1 MNLEDIEDAQ
11 DLLAYDDL
19 VLTIESTRDLRSG
32 EVPDSIKLQKAYIK
46 GSFPMRHE
54 PDRGYLFVS
63 SAWVKEQNIEE
74 MITKLKKTTR
84 YVTTKPK
91 NIFKGTGL
99 TSTPENP
106 AVRSCLIFDLHR
118 ANAITHVPARKKPR
132 GWRAK
137 ELHNEAIEFAL
148 KKMRETGHLQLTYNK
163 RATPELQEY
172 FDYAND
178 CMQEAYELYA
188 DCYQMMLNNRLP
200 RKPRHLPNTV
210 PGNRSKFADQ
220 YKAESIRCQGVDA
233 LLSKE
238 LRLFYETDVDK
249 YVMRD
254 GAPHKVVDYYR
265 PTEPPVAWL
274 GKAVIR
280 DKYTQVY
287 IKLACLTHEYADAL
301 KESTGVEITDLRYM
315 QDERYK
321 GKVNTTIGGHKCR
334 CAKFEFSRSN

>member
-1 MNLEDIEDAQ
+1 MNIEEIEDAK
-11 DLLAYDDL
+11 DLLAFEDL

-32 EVPDSIKLQKAYIK
+32 EVADSIKLQKAYIK
-46 GSFPMRHE
+46 GSFPIRYE
-54 PDRGYLFVS
+54 PDREYLFVS
-63 SAWVKEQNIEE
+63 SAWAKEQNIED
-74 MITKLKKTTR
+74 MIIRLKKTTR

-99 TSTPENP
+99 VSTPENP
-106 AVRSCLIFDLHR
+106 AVRSCLIFDLR
-118 ANAITHVPARKKPR
+118 VANAISHVPKRNQLK
-132 GWRAK
+132 GWKAK
-137 ELHNEAIEFAL
+137 QLHNEAIDLAL
-148 KKMRETGHLQLTYNK
+148 RKMRETQHLQLTYNK
-163 RATPELQEY
+163 RATPDLQEY
-172 FDYAND
+172 YDHAHS
-178 CMQEAYELYA
+178 CMQEAIDLYT
-188 DCYQMMLNNRLP
+188 DCFQMMLNNRLP
-200 RKPRHLPNTV
+200 RKPRHLQNTV
-210 PGNRSKFADQ
+210 PGKKASTIDQ
-220 YKAESIRCQGVDA
+220 YKAETIRCQGVDA

-287 IKLACLTHEYADAL
+287 IKLGCLTHDYADAL

>member
-1 MNLEDIEDAQ
+1 MNLEDLEDAQ
-11 DLLAYDDL
+11 DLLALTDL

-32 EVPDSIKLQKAYIK
+32 EPPESIKLQTAYIN
-46 GSFPMRHE
+46 GSFPIRHE

-74 MITKLKKTTR
+74 MINRLKKTTR

-99 TSTPENP
+99 KSTPDNP
-106 AVRSCLIFDLHR
+106 AVRSCLIFDLR
-118 ANAITHVPARKKPR
+118 VANAVSHVPPRSKMR

-137 ELHNEAIEFAL
+137 QLHNEAIDLAL
-148 KKMRETGHLQLTYNK
+148 KKMRETQHLQLTYNK
-163 RATPELQEY
+163 RATPDLQEY
-172 FDYAND
+172 YDHAHA
-178 CMQEAYELYA
+178 CMQEAIDLYT
-188 DCYQMMLNNRLP
+188 DCFQMMLNNRLP
-200 RKPRHLPNTV
+200 RKPRHLKNAV
-210 PGNRSKFADQ
+210 PGKKLIDQ
-220 YKAESIRCQGVDA
+220 YKAETIRCQGVDA

-249 YVMRD
+249 YVMAD
-254 GAPHKVVDYYR
+254 GAPRKVQDYYT
-265 PTEPPVAWL
+265 PSEPPVAWL

-301 KESTGVEITDLRYM
+301 KASMGVEINDLRYM
-315 QDERYK
+315 QDERFV
-321 GKVNTTIGGHKCR
+321 GKVNTTIGGIKCR